1 MRKVEIAE
9 EPRSQY
15 RWLAVDKKTSEVVLR
30 MHDEDLLRNICRSL
44 GWEIVAAQ
52 AGPRPR

>member
-9 EPRSQY
+9 EPRGQY

-30 MHDEDLLRNICRSL
+30 VHDEDLLRNICRSL
-44 GWEIVAAQ
+44 GWEIVATQ
-52 AGPRPR
+52 AGPRSR

>member
-9 EPRSQY
+9 EPRGQY

-30 MHDEDLLRNICRSL
+30 VHDEDLLRNICRSL
-44 GWEIVAAQ
+44 GWEIVATQ
-52 AGPRPR
+52 VGPRPR